1 MTEEQKQDLNPMTIK
16 IKCVSSLPSQPV
28 PIREL
33 EVSANWAGWGRS
45 SPSRPSAPHL
55 PSPVPGAPVTSTLV
69 GPVSAL
75 RVTQPGPEDVRFLG
89 PGVPQPEVS
98 QCEFSEARVGSWK
111 WISPESLH
119 YFFWVPAKPYQP
131 TQDYCQI
138 LSASALFQENK
149 QCPGSSG
156 VCSDHTLCKRAAS
169 DAGVLAHASFP
180 VSVWTQ
186 ACTCQASYTQPPV
199 LCGRSVCSG

>member
-1 MTEEQKQDLNPMTIK
+1 MSHSSGRSANILDCFLTLKTEVPLMTEEQKQDLNPMTIK

-33 EVSANWAGWGRS
+33 EVSASWAGWGRS

-55 PSPVPGAPVTSTLV
+55 PSPVPGALVTSTLI

-98 QCEFSEARVGSWK
+98 QREFSEARVGSWK

-119 YFFWVPAKPYQP
+119 YFFWVPVKP
-131 TQDYCQI
+131 
-138 LSASALFQENK
+138 
-149 QCPGSSG
+149 
-156 VCSDHTLCKRAAS
+156 
-169 DAGVLAHASFP
+169 
-180 VSVWTQ
+180 
-186 ACTCQASYTQPPV
+186 
-199 LCGRSVCSG
+199 